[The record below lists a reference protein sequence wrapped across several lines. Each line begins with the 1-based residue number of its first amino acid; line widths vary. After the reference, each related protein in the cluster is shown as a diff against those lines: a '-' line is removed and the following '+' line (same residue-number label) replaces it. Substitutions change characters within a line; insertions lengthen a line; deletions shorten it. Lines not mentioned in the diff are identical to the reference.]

1 MRKKGQGL
9 LSDEYLCAVGDIIV
23 SFNYLEAGV
32 ARIFEVLLAPTI
44 AGRIIAA
51 KIGFR
56 QLREFT
62 LALYQSIYGEDEDYQ
77 TFRSLCAEMKKI
89 EEERNRVAHCAW
101 TSKRYDAA
109 TAQSVDISTLQI
121 KIARNRSL
129 RYDFKDISVGEPE
142 ALADRIRNLSGRVS
156 KFDLS
161 HYDRRKYRFVRYEG
175 QT

>member
-9 LSDEYLCAVGDIIV
+9 LSDEYLGAIGDVIV
-23 SFNYLEAGV
+23 SFNYLEASV

-77 TFRSLCAEMKKI
+77 ILRGLCAEIERI
-89 EEERNRVAHCAW
+89 EEERNRIAHCTW
-101 TSKRYDAA
+101 TSKRYDVT
-109 TAQSVDISTLQI
+109 TARSVDIGTHQT
-121 KIARNRSL
+121 KIAKNRAL
-129 RYDFKDISVGEPE
+129 RHDFKDISVTEIE
-142 ALADRIRNLSGRVS
+142 ALADRTRNLSGRIT

-161 HYDRRKYRFVRYEG
+161 HYNRRKYRNIPLPA
-175 QT
+175 